1 MFRVHANLHKKQ
13 TGEIRYEKKHY
24 EFCSK
29 VRNLG
34 VDMRLPDIV
43 VDGNHAERVVGGVAQ
58 WLKGRRF
65 LAGGLSLI

>member
-1 MFRVHANLHKKQ
+1 
-13 TGEIRYEKKHY
+13 
-24 EFCSK
+24 
-29 VRNLG
+29 
-34 VDMRLPDIV
+34 MRLPDIV